1 MSTRKFAEG
10 SQRPYVNRQEFDRMY
25 PISYEPDIGIIDN
38 STGRPISLSLPIIS
52 RTASGKSGIGIGT
65 TATRSIMRPL
75 VSNPSLRYKKNIYS
89 DLEFKE
95 YFDSANMKQLLSS
108 LLHSFLSNYSRLLF
122 SQPFEISKI
131 LLQVGSF
138 TQGSLKKHHYSS
150 QDKTASSGS
159 TSDAN
164 VAIDSD
170 SESED
175 ASMYFKQVDE
185 TDDLTD
191 TSKASVSNL
200 RESQIERSPRVEKLG
215 LGTTKGKTH
224 LKKRSKATRGCL
236 IEPESLNIMDIV
248 SGLIAKEG
256 PRGIF
261 KAVNT
266 SFLMNTFQYTIQSW
280 ISGFVSGLLN
290 IPDPLFVDISHSP
303 NANLS
308 LGLSV
313 LSHVVTSMILSQI
326 ALIRMRFIVTTST
339 KGMRSF
345 REIVGKLPRFSL
357 FKIPRDLIIPNFITS
372 LVRAFSQHYPEYL
385 VSSILH
391 ISKYNSPYLYST
403 INLLLKILGL
413 FIKLPFETLYSRA
426 QVNCLIHSEHIPS
439 VMRISEGDMCVKFG
453 GYQGYLST
461 LYYIMSGTKAI
472 DYGKENNLESSIS
485 IEVDNSEELNKGP
498 LAIFRGWRL
507 GLVQILSRFT
517 LNLLANEADET
528 SLSEEQ
534 L

>member
-1 MSTRKFAEG
+1 MSTHKFADG

-25 PISYEPDIGIIDN
+25 PISYEPDIGIVDN

-52 RTASGKSGIGIGT
+52 RTASGRNGIGIGT

-95 YFDSANMKQLLSS
+95 YFDTANMKQLLSS
-108 LLHSFLSNYSRLLF
+108 LLHSFISNYSRILF

-138 TQGSLKKHHYSS
+138 TEESVKKHRRSV
-150 QDKTASSGS
+150 QDKTITAGS
-159 TSDAN
+159 VSDN
-164 VAIDSD
+164 NAIESD

-175 ASMYFKQVDE
+175 ESIYFKQMDE
-185 TDDLTD
+185 SDDFAD
-191 TSKASVSNL
+191 SSKASVSVL
-200 RESQIERSPRVEKLG
+200 RESQIERSPRVEKHRSSTSKRKIHRRKG
-215 LGTTKGKTH
+215 LKT
-224 LKKRSKATRGCL
+224 SGYL
-236 IEPESLNIMDIV
+236 IEPESLNILDIV

-266 SFLMNTFQYTIQSW
+266 SFLMNALQYTIQSW
-280 ISGFVSGLLN
+280 ISGFISGLLS

-313 LSHVVTSMILSQI
+313 LSHVVTSMVLSQI

-339 KGMRSF
+339 KGIRSF
-345 REIVGKLPRFSL
+345 REIIGKLPRFSL
-357 FKIPRDLIIPNFITS
+357 FKIPRDLIIPSFITS
-372 LVRAFSQHYPEYL
+372 LIRAFSQHYPDYL
-385 VSSILH
+385 VSSILR
-391 ISKYNSPYLYST
+391 ISNYNSPYIYNT
-403 INLLLKILGL
+403 ITLLLKVLGL
-413 FIKLPFETLYSRA
+413 FVRLPFETLYSRA
-426 QVNCLIHSEHIPS
+426 QVNCLLHSDHIPS
-439 VMRISEGDMCVKFG
+439 AMHISESDMCVKFG

-461 LYYIMSGTKAI
+461 LYYIMSGTKAV
-472 DYGKENNLESSIS
+472 DYGKENSLDNSIN
-485 IEVDNSEELNKGP
+485 IEVDNSQELNKGP
-498 LAIFRGWRL
+498 WAVFRGWRV
-507 GLVQILSRFT
+507 GLIQIVSRFT
-517 LNLLANEADET
+517 LTLLVNEADET
-528 SLSEEQ
+528 NLSEEQ